1 MKPLL
6 FKSLLLFFI
15 LGALSIGSYKINN
28 YLIVEHG
35 FALKDTTEILIT
47 GSSLVTLG
55 LDPDYIPKS
64 ENIGLA
70 AEPIVISFFKLRDIL
85 PDKHASLQKVV
96 ISCSLQELPNQD
108 KVFNSNKP
116 MVVEMFTRLSFLK
129 NMITLEDLKQFDV
142 DYLSYVEVYIRN
154 RIFPNYAFF
163 SRWMKQDRKDCDIE
177 SLLHIGGFQ
186 KNSSF
191 NQRQVGRRRIDPKR
205 YVSKYFPEDRSNDK
219 ISPINYQYLDSI
231 AHLCHQRN
239 IELIAVGMPVS
250 KALYEEIPDSYRNY
264 YNEKMKDFAR
274 LPQCRYVNLT
284 HTAKNDWFSDL
295 IHLNEKGAIQIS
307 LMIKRE
313 LNKAF

>member
-1 MKPLL
+1 MKALL
-6 FKSLLLFFI
+6 SKSLLLLFLF
-15 LGALSIGSYKINN
+15 GALSIGSYKMNN
-28 YLIVEHG
+28 YLIVRYG

-55 LDPDYIPKS
+55 LDPEHIPKS

-85 PDKHASLQKVV
+85 PDKHASLRKVV

-129 NMITLEDLKQFDV
+129 KMITLQDLKQFDV
-142 DYLSYVEVYIRN
+142 DYFSYLEVYIRN

-163 SRWMKQDRKDCDIE
+163 SRWMKQDKKNCDIE

-191 NQRQVGRRRIDPKR
+191 NQRQVGRRRMDPKR
-205 YVSKYFPEDRSNDK
+205 YVSKYFPEDRRDEK
-219 ISPINYQYLDSI
+219 ISPVNYQYLDSI
-231 AHLCHQRN
+231 ARLCQERN
-239 IELIAVGMPVS
+239 IELVAVGMPVS
-250 KALYEEIPDSYRNY
+250 KELYEEIPESYRNY
-264 YNEKMKDFAR
+264 YKEKMKDLAS
-274 LPQCRYVNLT
+274 LPHCRYINLT
-284 HTAKNDWFSDL
+284 HTAENDWFSDL
-295 IHLNEKGAIQIS
+295 IHLNEKGALQIS
-307 LMIKRE
+307 LVIKRE
-313 LNKAF
+313 LNKAL